1 MENLYSQHEADKCNN
16 DLLTLR
22 VYTSQLLG
30 QNSSLVLHGG
40 GNTSVKVTVKNLFGE
55 SENVLYVKGSGWD
68 LATIEAAGFA
78 PVKMDMLLKMAE
90 LSVLDDESMVR
101 NQRAAMTDPSAP
113 NPSVEAILHAL
124 IPFTFVDHSHTDAIV
139 TITNTANGEARIKEI
154 YGERVFIVPYV
165 MPGFDLARDINK
177 MTKGMDWTKY
187 DGMVLLNH
195 GLFTWG
201 VNAKESY
208 DQHIALV
215 SEAENYLKQNKAYK
229 FTTNYATENKIDLKS
244 LATLRKEVSTLR
256 QRAVLAVPQL
266 NDLAAEFST
275 LKNVKDLVT
284 RGLLTPDHVIRNKRI
299 PAVIESVEKSIGR
312 FADDY
317 AKYFKK
323 NKTEGLIC
331 LDKAPRWAL
340 WPNVGTVAFGL
351 SVKECN
357 ITSDITTHTIG
368 AILSAEALG
377 GWKALEAK
385 DIFAMEYWV
394 LEQAKLKKG
403 GDAPVLQGKIAI
415 VTGAASGIGR
425 ASVENLMAKGATVV
439 ALDINPEIKNIFTK
453 NDVLPIIC
461 DVTDEDQLKQAI
473 KTTVKTF
480 GGLDIVVSNA
490 GTFPPSENIEDQN
503 TDNWQKSMD
512 VNLSSHQYLLKHSTP
527 FLKLGIDPAVVIIA
541 SKNVAAPGPG
551 AGAYSV
557 AKAGL
562 TQLARVAALEYA
574 SDGIR
579 VNVVHPNAVFD
590 TAIWTDEVLTKRA
603 ANYNLTVDE
612 YKTNNLLKVEITSH
626 DVAQLIS
633 TMAGPIFSKTT
644 GSQVSIDGGNERTI

>member
-317 AKYFKK
+317 
-323 NKTEGLIC
+323 
-331 LDKAPRWAL
+331 
-340 WPNVGTVAFGL
+340 
-351 SVKECN
+351 
-357 ITSDITTHTIG
+357 
-368 AILSAEALG
+368 
-377 GWKALEAK
+377 
-385 DIFAMEYWV
+385 
-394 LEQAKLKKG
+394 
-403 GDAPVLQGKIAI
+403 
-415 VTGAASGIGR
+415 
-425 ASVENLMAKGATVV
+425 
-439 ALDINPEIKNIFTK
+439 
-453 NDVLPIIC
+453 
-461 DVTDEDQLKQAI
+461 
-473 KTTVKTF
+473 
-480 GGLDIVVSNA
+480 
-490 GTFPPSENIEDQN
+490 
-503 TDNWQKSMD
+503 
-512 VNLSSHQYLLKHSTP
+512 
-527 FLKLGIDPAVVIIA
+527 
-541 SKNVAAPGPG
+541 
-551 AGAYSV
+551 
-557 AKAGL
+557 
-562 TQLARVAALEYA
+562 
-574 SDGIR
+574 
-579 VNVVHPNAVFD
+579 
-590 TAIWTDEVLTKRA
+590 
-603 ANYNLTVDE
+603 
-612 YKTNNLLKVEITSH
+612 
-626 DVAQLIS
+626 
-633 TMAGPIFSKTT
+633 
-644 GSQVSIDGGNERTI
+644 